1 MKVSDCAHLI
11 NAYPRLSDFHF
22 GKLVAKERINTELHV
37 AASFGVVE
45 KHHEEHEVVAY
56 CGKFEATIAE
66 ILVEAEYG
74 TVIDVF
80 GKQLLS
86 EMFAYHTPD
95 VAIPGGCSLLDVG
108 FLHILLVDAFEGTML
123 VVPGVL
129 ELEHQFGASQAVDVV
144 EFIKSRLIALEEASD
159 FYVEHGGV
167 GSFDHGALFE
177 LLGRVQDDVC
187 YDVASLAVV
196 SDRDS
201 YFVSAALDLFG
212 LEHYCVQKSHN
223 FGQFSG
229 NKIAKRVVFELS
241 ERLKTCRL

>member
-1 MKVSDCAHLI
+1 MI
-11 NAYPRLSDFHF
+11 
-22 GKLVAKERINTELHV
+22 
-37 AASFGVVE
+37 
-45 KHHEEHEVVAY
+45 
-56 CGKFEATIAE
+56 
-66 ILVEAEYG
+66 
-74 TVIDVF
+74 
-80 GKQLLS
+80 
-86 EMFAYHTPD
+86 
-95 VAIPGGCSLLDVG
+95 
-108 FLHILLVDAFEGTML
+108 LHILLVDAFEGTML

-144 EFIKSRLIALEEASD
+144 EFIKSRLIALEEAPD

-167 GSFDHGALFE
+167 GSFDHGTFFE

-201 YFVSAALDLFG
+201 YFVSAALNLFG

-229 NKIAKRVVFELS
+229 NKIS
-241 ERLKTCRL
+241 ETGCF